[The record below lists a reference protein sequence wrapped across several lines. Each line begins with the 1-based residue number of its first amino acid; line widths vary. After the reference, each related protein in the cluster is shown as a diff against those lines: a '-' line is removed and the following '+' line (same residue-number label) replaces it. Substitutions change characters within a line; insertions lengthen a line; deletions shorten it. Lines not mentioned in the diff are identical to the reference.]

1 MSREDFIAV
10 ATRLFAVYILFVTI
24 GNIPGM
30 VVGISQPGGGTWFW
44 LYLLVAAFALCI
56 IGLLWFFP
64 LTVARKLLPVMR
76 EPRSEQAL
84 DASTAFSIGITLIGL
99 WFLATGLADGVYWL
113 TFWFRLGQ
121 MDVVDVELLGEHV
134 AGMAA
139 TGAQLLIA
147 MVLMLGSGG
156 IRRLIYRYRY
166 GRLDDYA
173 GGSDHPQ
180 RPAEVSGERDGS
192 GRSDG

>member
-10 ATRLFAVYILFVTI
+10 ATRLFAVYMLFVTI

-30 VVGISQPGGGTWFW
+30 VFGISQPGGGTWFW
-44 LYLLVAAFALCI
+44 LYLLVVAFALCF
-56 IGLLWFFP
+56 IGLLWYFP

-76 EPRSEQAL
+76 EPRSERTL
-84 DASTAFSIGITLIGL
+84 DAPTAFSIGITLVGL
-99 WFLATGLADGVYWL
+99 WFLANAVADAVYWL

-121 MDVVDVELLGEHV
+121 ADTLEVELLADHV
-134 AGMAA
+134 AGMVA

-147 MVLMLGSGG
+147 LVLLLGSGG

-166 GRLDDYA
+166 GHLDDSER
-173 GGSDHPQ
+173 GSERPQ
-180 RPAEVSGERDGS
+180 RPADLLEEDARSPREDG
-192 GRSDG
+192 